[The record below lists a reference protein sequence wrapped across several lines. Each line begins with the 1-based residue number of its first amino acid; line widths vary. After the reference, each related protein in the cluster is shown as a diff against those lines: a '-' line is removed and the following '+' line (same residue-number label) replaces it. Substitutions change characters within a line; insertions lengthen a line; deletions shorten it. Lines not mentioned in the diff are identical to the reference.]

1 MHIESLKDHQKSSFY
16 IAKFENAI
24 DDEKKI
30 EEASFNCTV
39 YLAYYKNKASER
51 ELIDFDDVIWTED
64 VEEIITTLK
73 ENGINIKEFTISC
86 KFCDLIDRLAAFE
99 KLGCKIK
106 GTTELLT
113 SWTDLNGRRQKIT
126 ALKMEI
132 L

>member
-1 MHIESLKDHQKSSFY
+1 MHIECLKDQQKSSFY
-16 IAKFENAI
+16 IAKFENPV

-30 EEASFNCTV
+30 EEAGFNRTV
-39 YLAYYKNKASER
+39 YLAYYKSKASEHK
-51 ELIDFDDVIWTED
+51 LIDFNDVIWAED
-64 VEEIITTLK
+64 VEAIVTILK
-73 ENGINIKEFTISC
+73 ENGIREFTISC

-113 SWTDLNGRRQKIT
+113 SWTGLDGRRQKIT